1 MWEGPRAQPP
11 SGGEQRTG
19 HQQEDAGHVPHTH
32 VLTGTIPGGGRYPV
46 GRGRPAHGHAL
57 RQPWRAPSGDERGWK
72 AAGLW
77 LAEGRGGRRKAA
89 ETASVDSAYKGSC
102 RLALARRV
110 PKQRGEESGSRCQR
124 GTPGSAR
131 ALGDTGGRIPRLL
144 GGGSS
149 FSSLL
154 PSEGFPGRPAR
165 GILAAPGCRGWPFSV
180 PGKMCPCHRIIAM
193 GKNANN

>member
-1 MWEGPRAQPP
+1 MAGEVPWAREDFRSGKPSLLSCRARAARACADGDDPRR
-11 SGGEQRTG
+11 G
-19 HQQEDAGHVPHTH
+19 V
-32 VLTGTIPGGGRYPV
+32 VPGGTRTPCSRPRSSAAV
-46 GRGRPAHGHAL
+46 ASAVRGRA
-57 RQPWRAPSGDERGWK
+57 RRK

-102 RLALARRV
+102 RLALAKRV

-165 GILAAPGCRGWPFSV
+165 GILAAPGCRGRPFSV
-180 PGKMCPCHRIIAM
+180 PGKMCPCHRISAM